1 MSNGNGTAN
10 PTTTEP
16 ASTDDNKLDIQVLNN
31 GVKLLG
37 EAVVPGAALLL
48 EKQLSA
54 GLVLG
59 TLGVLG
65 GAALGSVF
73 GPLGYVL
80 ARYGASAVSFS
91 QSIQDPPPKP
101 AGPTDKQVTDAMD
114 RVMTRRAPEF
124 TNALR
129 EVARS
134 IQAQP
139 PAFTAP
145 PPAGPAAPPAPDIA
159 AALERVI
166 AKLEQIDQSLKKRQ
180 TRGATA

>member
-1 MSNGNGTAN
+1 MSNGNGMVP
-10 PTTTEP
+10 PTTDP
-16 ASTDDNKLDIQVLNN
+16 ASTESNTLDIQVLNN

-59 TLGVLG
+59 TLGLLG

-101 AGPTDKQVTDAMD
+101 AGPTEKQLDDAVK
-114 RVMTRRAPEF
+114 RELTR
-124 TNALR
+124 R

-134 IQAQP
+134 MQAQP
-139 PAFTAP
+139 AAFTA
-145 PPAGPAAPPAPDIA
+145 AVASASDVVAR
-159 AALERVI
+159 LERAI
-166 AKLEQIDQSLKKRQ
+166 ARLEQIDQPSNRRQ
-180 TRGATA
+180 TRAARA